1 MADFTKVNEQELKNV
16 TGGNDRRFYDDSWRQ
31 VAYIEAGYLA
41 IRSAAYYDDTNILG
55 ELYNG
60 DDVQLIGSTIAGG
73 DGRSYILVY
82 SPRLGI
88 QGYVNT
94 NYLTE

>member
-1 MADFTKVNEQELKNV
+1 MADFTKVNEQELNNV
-16 TGGNDRRFYDDSWRQ
+16 TGGNDGRF
-31 VAYIEAGYLA
+31 
-41 IRSAAYYDDTNILG
+41 YDDTNILG

-82 SPRLGI
+82 SPKLGI